1 VLFLFTQ
8 TWGLLN
14 LVSGYLISMRK
25 GRTLSFVTAAL
36 NCLNVPFGIAL
47 GIYTFITLSDAQVRQ
62 EYGLPV

>member
-1 VLFLFTQ
+1 
-8 TWGLLN
+8 
-14 LVSGYLISMRK
+14 
-25 GRTLSFVTAAL
+25 L